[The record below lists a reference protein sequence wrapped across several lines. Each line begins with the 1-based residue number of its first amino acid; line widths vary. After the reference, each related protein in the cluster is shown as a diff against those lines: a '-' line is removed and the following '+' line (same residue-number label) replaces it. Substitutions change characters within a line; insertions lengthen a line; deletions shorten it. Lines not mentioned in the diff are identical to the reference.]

1 MTAYTVCYVDE
12 DYYKYESYFFSKS
25 DARKF
30 IKMNKHKWEYW
41 ELWKGKGELIDG
53 EGKQL

>member
-1 MTAYTVCYVDE
+1 MTVYTVCYVDE

-41 ELWKGKGELIDG
+41 ELWKGRSELIDG
-53 EGKQL
+53 DGKQL